1 LLVQSYIFPHN
12 NKYFVSIIHHT
23 FFNSLTLKQKKI
35 CYRIMMQLCMTHNF
49 PKLARKTLLHMRKH
63 QINISP
69 ITYSYYNKA
78 ILETSNWPT
87 LQQDRWANLRFTWLV
102 LCAFKQ
108 NLAIKAEKEQL
119 ERIRLQQ
126 QQSSSKNRNDSSEFT
141 SDSDD
146 YDDEEEREEEE
157 EEDEEDEEEEEVD
170 EKGEDYEN
178 SHNKNNISK
187 SESPEPMMR
196 QNLNNS
202 RSFHSPIAKMFD
214 NKQDEQRIRSKT
226 SSVQMLSP
234 LFTNSTKAVSSLF
247 RRVSTFSPINNNVT
261 SKLLMAGKKMSGGG
275 GGEEKNKSAAAD
287 VVDDLDLESLSNE
300 EYANH
305 LGWSWW
311 GLGQKNFQPIDE
323 ATRKE
328 ILVDIEITSCN

>member
-1 LLVQSYIFPHN
+1 
-12 NKYFVSIIHHT
+12 
-23 FFNSLTLKQKKI
+23 
-35 CYRIMMQLCMTHNF
+35 MTHNF

-78 ILETSNWPT
+78 ILEASNWPT

-108 NLAIKAEKEQL
+108 NLAIKAEKERL
-119 ERIRLQQ
+119 ERLRLQQ
-126 QQSSSKNRNDSSEFT
+126 QQQKQSSSKNRNDSEFT

-146 YDDEEEREEEE
+146 YDEEEHDEEEE
-157 EEDEEDEEEEEVD
+157 EEDEEEEEEEDD
-170 EKGEDYEN
+170 EKGRGEDNEN
-178 SHNKNNISK
+178 SHNKNNMSK
-187 SESPEPMMR
+187 SESPELMMR

-214 NKQDEQRIRSKT
+214 NKQQDDQRRSKS

-234 LFTNSTKAVSSLF
+234 FLSNSTKVVSSLF
-247 RRVSTFSPINNNVT
+247 KRVSTFSPINNNVT

-275 GGEEKNKSAAAD
+275 GEEKNKAAAAD

-300 EYANH
+300 DYANH
-305 LGWSWW
+305 LSWSWW